1 VPSSPATSNA
11 TASHSSYSA
20 SDAADAQAARQAQAA
35 GQPGQPGAADPIAE
49 VPAQPASD
57 GPPGYVPSEVSFVS
71 DEEDEYR
78 SKPGYGGYDRD
89 DDGGDAAPGWKDAGR
104 TGKQD
109 NKVFD
114 VPAGRRRPV
123 VFEEEDDL
131 DVPDF
136 LK

>member
-1 VPSSPATSNA
+1 VPSSQVTPR
-11 TASHSSYSA
+11 
-20 SDAADAQAARQAQAA
+20 AADVHAARQAQAA
-35 GQPGQPGAADPIAE
+35 GQPAQPGQPGAADPIAE

-57 GPPGYVPSEVSFVS
+57 GPPSYVPSEVSFVS
-71 DEEDEYR
+71 DEEDEFE

-89 DDGGDAAPGWKDAGR
+89 HGGDAAPGWKDAGR